1 MRTTEMIGKN
11 ILKVLEKI
19 IPATT
24 FDRILIERRR
34 RLKVNNVTGYYPH
47 AVFFSKKRSKE
58 KYCVVRYTAP
68 TFAMFAAGVQYVFC
82 YYKLLEKGYI
92 PLIDIEYAYSYRM
105 GRLGEHNMWDLCFKQ
120 TIPVAE
126 ASKKSYVLATGD
138 LLDYSDD
145 PKVCYEIN
153 RDDEDH
159 YIHVQKENYKEYYAN
174 AKKYI
179 GPIWQVKDEL
189 LVELDAEIGNKL
201 KGKKVLG
208 VSLRECFTKDVKYET
223 EEDKSVYGKHPLLPG
238 VKETIEIV
246 KRQLGEWECDFIFLA
261 TVYKESIE
269 LFKEEFGSKVI
280 CIERERM
287 NINGAKMASF
297 SMSEEEIYRANQK
310 KRDYFDKMTI
320 SYVKE
325 VVMLSKC
332 DYLMGGASSG
342 MAAALVMNGGKYKD
356 IHILEDERKI
366 QRY

>member
-24 FDRILIERRR
+24 YDRILIERRR

-68 TFAMFAAGVQYVFC
+68 TFSVFAAGVQYVFC
-82 YYKLLEKGYI
+82 YYKLLERGYV
-92 PLIDIEYAYSYRM
+92 PLIDIEYAYSYKQ

-120 TIPVAE
+120 AIPVSE
-126 ASKKSYVLATGD
+126 VSKKPYVLATGD
-138 LLDYSDD
+138 LFDYSDD

-153 RDDEDH
+153 RDAEDH
-159 YIHVQKENYKEYYAN
+159 YIHVQKGNYREYYAN

-179 GPIWQVKDEL
+179 EPIWQVKDEL
-189 LVELDAEIGNKL
+189 MAEIDGELGIKT

-208 VSLRECFTKDVKYET
+208 VSLRENFTKDVKYKT
-223 EEDKSVYGKHPLLPG
+223 EEEKSVYEKHPLLPG
-238 VKETIEIV
+238 VKETVEIV
-246 KRQLGEWECDFIFLA
+246 KKQLVEWECDFIFLA
-261 TVYKESIE
+261 TVYEESIE
-269 LFKEEFGSKVI
+269 LFKAEFGSKVI
-280 CIERERM
+280 YIERERM
-287 NINGAKMASF
+287 NIDGAKKTNF
-297 SMSEEEIYRANQK
+297 SMSEEEFYRVDQK
-310 KRDYFDKMTI
+310 NHDYFDKMTI

-342 MAAALVMNGGKYKD
+342 MAAALVMNGGAYKD
-356 IHILEDERKI
+356 IHVLEDERKI